1 MSNSQINLP
10 KTAFSM
16 KANLPA
22 REPEIL
28 EYWQKINLYRE
39 LRNSSKGKEKF
50 VLHDGPPYA
59 NGNIHMGTALNKILK
74 DIIVKFHQ
82 MDGKDSIYVP
92 GWDCHGL
99 PIEWKIEEQYKKNKK
114 NKNDVPIVEFRKECR
129 LFAEKWIEVHKGQ
142 FKRLGVVGDWENY
155 YSTMSFDAEAQIV
168 RELGKF
174 LKEGSLYRGFKP
186 VLWSTVEKTA
196 LADAE
201 VERVLSMADGA
212 LLLIDSAEG
221 VMPQTKF
228 VLSKALKQGLKPI
241 VVINKLD
248 KADQRANEVL
258 DETFDLFVSLDAN
271 EEQLDFPVLYASG
284 RSGWADT
291 EVDGPRENLN
301 PLLDLILDHVKPA
314 KFEKEKPFAMLSTL
328 LYADS
333 FLGRSLVGRITQG
346 TAKANQSIKAI
357 NLNGEKVDEGKLTKI
372 FRYEGTKK
380 VPIEVGEAGDIV
392 VIAGLENANVADTIC
407 DLDVNEPISATPI
420 DPPTMSITITVNTS
434 PLAGKEGK
442 KLTST
447 QIRDRLLQEAQNNVG
462 ITFAENNGN
471 DSFVVSGR
479 GELMLEILLTQM
491 RREGF
496 EMTVS
501 PPKVLYQTDES
512 GKKLEPIE
520 EITMDLDEE
529 YSSKVIDSMNRRKGK
544 LIDLKDTGKDK
555 KRLIFHAPTRGL
567 MGYTSRFLTLTKGNG
582 VINRI
587 FHSYGPFEG
596 EMEGR
601 RNGALIAMEQGKA
614 VAFAIFNLQARGEM
628 FVTHNDPVYP
638 GMIVGLSP
646 KPGDMIINV
655 MKGKKLTNMRTQ
667 GTDEN
672 VVLTPVRK
680 MSIAE
685 QLSMLNTD
693 EALEITPE
701 SCRLRKSI
709 LDPHERKRSE
719 KSGAAA

>member
-1 MSNSQINLP
+1 MSNNIRNITIIAHVDHGKTTMIDNL
-10 KTAFSM
+10 M
-16 KANLPA
+16 KQCGSFRENEVVDERLMDSGELEKERGITILAKPA
-22 REPEIL
+22 
-28 EYWQKINLYRE
+28 
-39 LRNSSKGKEKF
+39 S
-50 VLHDGPPYA
+50 
-59 NGNIHMGTALNKILK
+59 
-74 DIIVKFHQ
+74 
-82 MDGKDSIYVP
+82 
-92 GWDCHGL
+92 
-99 PIEWKIEEQYKKNKK
+99 IEWQGSRVNII
-114 NKNDVPIVEFRKECR
+114 DTPGHRD
-129 LFAEKWIEVHKGQ
+129 FA
-142 FKRLGVVGDWENY
+142 
-155 YSTMSFDAEAQIV
+155 
-168 RELGKF
+168 
-174 LKEGSLYRGFKP
+174 
-186 VLWSTVEKTA
+186 
-196 LADAE
+196 AE

-228 VLSKALKQGLKPI
+228 VLAKALKQGLKPI

-284 RSGWADT
+284 RSGWADK
-291 EVDGPRENLN
+291 EVDGPRENLH
-301 PLLDLILDHVKPA
+301 PLLNLILEHVKPA
-314 KFEKEKPFAMLSTL
+314 ELDKTKPFAMLSTL

-333 FLGRSLVGRITQG
+333 FLGRSLVGKISQG
-346 TAKANQSIKAI
+346 TAKANQPIKAI

-392 VIAGLENANVADTIC
+392 VIAGLEKANVADTIC
-407 DLDVNEPISATPI
+407 DPEVNDPIHATPI
-420 DPPTMSITITVNTS
+420 DPPTMSITISVNSS
-434 PLAGKEGK
+434 PLAGTEGK

-447 QIRDRLLQEAQNNVG
+447 QIRDRLINEAQNNVG
-462 ITFAENNGN
+462 ITFSQNTNV
-471 DSFVVSGR
+471 DSFVISGR

-501 PPKVLYQTDES
+501 PPKVLYQQDE
-512 GKKLEPIE
+512 GGNKLEPIE
-520 EITMDLDEE
+520 EITVDLDEE
-529 YSSKVIDSMNRRKGK
+529 FSSKIIDSMNRRKGK
-544 LIDLKDTGKDK
+544 LLDLKDTGKDK

-567 MGYTSRFLTLTKGNG
+567 MGYTSRFLTLTKGTG

-587 FHSYGPFEG
+587 FHGYGKFEG
-596 EMEGR
+596 EMDGR
-601 RNGALIAMEQGKA
+601 KNGALISMATGKA

-628 FVTHNDPVYP
+628 FVTHNDPVYE
-638 GMIVGLSP
+638 GMIVGLTP

-655 MKGKKLTNMRTQ
+655 MKGKQLTNMRTQ

-672 VVLTPVRK
+672 VVLTPVRQ

-693 EALEITPE
+693 EALEITPK
-701 SCRLRKSI
+701 SLRLRKAI
-709 LDPHERKRSE
+709 LNPHDRKKNE
-719 KSGAAA
+719 KSATPL

>member
-1 MSNSQINLP
+1 MSNIIRNITIIAHVDHGKTTLIDNLMKQSGSFRDNEVVDERLMDSGELEKERGITILAKPASINW
-10 KTAFSM
+10 KSS
-16 KANLPA
+16 
-22 REPEIL
+22 R
-28 EYWQKINLYRE
+28 IN
-39 LRNSSKGKEKF
+39 
-50 VLHDGPPYA
+50 
-59 NGNIHMGTALNKILK
+59 
-74 DIIVKFHQ
+74 II
-82 MDGKDSIYVP
+82 DTP
-92 GWDCHGL
+92 GHRD
-99 PIEWKIEEQYKKNKK
+99 
-114 NKNDVPIVEFRKECR
+114 
-129 LFAEKWIEVHKGQ
+129 FA
-142 FKRLGVVGDWENY
+142 
-155 YSTMSFDAEAQIV
+155 
-168 RELGKF
+168 
-174 LKEGSLYRGFKP
+174 
-186 VLWSTVEKTA
+186 
-196 LADAE
+196 AE

-284 RSGWADT
+284 RSGWADH
-291 EVDGPRENLN
+291 EVDGPKENLN
-301 PLLDLILDHVKPA
+301 PLLDLIIEYVKPA
-314 KFEKEKPFAMLSTL
+314 ELDKTKPFAMLSTL

-333 FLGRSLVGRITQG
+333 FLGRSLVGRIAQG

-357 NLNGEKVDEGKLTKI
+357 NLKGEKVDEGKLTKI

-380 VPIEVGEAGDIV
+380 VPIDVGEAGDIV
-392 VIAGLENANVADTIC
+392 VVAGLEKANVADTIC
-407 DLDVNEPISATPI
+407 NLEVNEPIHATPI

-434 PLAGKEGK
+434 PLAGTEGK

-447 QIRDRLLQEAQNNVG
+447 QIRDRLVQEAQNNVG
-462 ITFAENNGN
+462 ITFSENEGK
-471 DSFVVSGR
+471 DSFIVSGR

-501 PPKVLYQTDES
+501 PPKVLFKTDS
-512 GKKLEPIE
+512 SANKLEPIE

-544 LIDLKDTGKDK
+544 LIELKDTGINK

-601 RNGALIAMEQGKA
+601 RNGALISMEQGKA

-628 FVTHNDPVYP
+628 FVKHNDSVYP

-693 EALEITPE
+693 EALEITPD
-701 SCRLRKSI
+701 SCRLRKAI
-709 LDPHERKRSE
+709 LDPHERKKSE
-719 KSGAAA
+719 KAIVAA

>member
-1 MSNSQINLP
+1 MINKFRNITIIAHVDHG
-10 KTAFSM
+10 KTTMIDNLM
-16 KANLPA
+16 KQSGLFRENEEVEERLMDSGELEKERGITILAKPA
-22 REPEIL
+22 S
-28 EYWQKINLYRE
+28 INW
-39 LRNSSKGKEKF
+39 
-50 VLHDGPPYA
+50 
-59 NGNIHMGTALNKILK
+59 
-74 DIIVKFHQ
+74 
-82 MDGKDSIYVP
+82 KDSRINIIDTP
-92 GWDCHGL
+92 GHRD
-99 PIEWKIEEQYKKNKK
+99 
-114 NKNDVPIVEFRKECR
+114 
-129 LFAEKWIEVHKGQ
+129 FA
-142 FKRLGVVGDWENY
+142 
-155 YSTMSFDAEAQIV
+155 
-168 RELGKF
+168 
-174 LKEGSLYRGFKP
+174 
-186 VLWSTVEKTA
+186 
-196 LADAE
+196 AE
-201 VERVLSMADGA
+201 VERVLHMADGA

-228 VLSKALKQGLKPI
+228 VLAKALKQGLKPI
-241 VVINKLD
+241 VIINKLD
-248 KADQRANEVL
+248 KPDRRANEVL

-284 RSGWADT
+284 RSGWADQ
-291 EVDGPRENLN
+291 EVDGKRENLN
-301 PLLDLILDHVKPA
+301 PLLDQIIKHVKPEELD
-314 KFEKEKPFAMLSTL
+314 KSKPFAMLSTL

-346 TAKANQSIKAI
+346 TAKANQAIKAI
-357 NLNGEKVDEGKLTKI
+357 NLKGEKVDEGRLTKI

-380 VPIEVGEAGDIV
+380 VPIEVGEAGDMV
-392 VIAGLENANVADTIC
+392 VVAGLEKANVADTIC
-407 DLDVNEPISATPI
+407 DLEVNEPIAATPI

-434 PLAGKEGK
+434 PLAGTEGK

-447 QIRDRLLQEAQNNVG
+447 QIRNRLILEAQNNVG
-462 ITFAENNGN
+462 ISFSENDEN

-501 PPKVLYQTDES
+501 PPKVLYRKSES

-529 YSSKVIDSMNRRKGK
+529 HSSKIIDSMNRRKGK
-544 LIDLKDTGKDK
+544 LIELKDTGKNK

-587 FHSYGPFEG
+587 FHDYGAFEG

-601 RNGALIAMEQGKA
+601 RSGALISMEQGKA

-628 FVTHNDPVYP
+628 FVTHNDPVYE
-638 GMIVGLSP
+638 GMIVGLAP

-655 MKGKKLTNMRTQ
+655 MKGKQLTNMRTQ

-672 VVLTPVRK
+672 VVLTPVRQ

-693 EALEITPE
+693 EALEITPK
-701 SCRLRKSI
+701 SLRLRKAI
-709 LDPHERKRSE
+709 LNPNDRKKNE
-719 KSGAAA
+719 KSSTPL

>member
-1 MSNSQINLP
+1 MSNNIRNITIIAHVDHGKTTMIDNLMKQSGSFRDNELVDERLMDSGELEKERGITILAKPASIN
-10 KTAFSM
+10 
-16 KANLPA
+16 
-22 REPEIL
+22 
-28 EYWQKINLYRE
+28 W
-39 LRNSSKGKEKF
+39 
-50 VLHDGPPYA
+50 
-59 NGNIHMGTALNKILK
+59 
-74 DIIVKFHQ
+74 
-82 MDGKDSIYVP
+82 KDSRVNIIDTP
-92 GWDCHGL
+92 GHRD
-99 PIEWKIEEQYKKNKK
+99 
-114 NKNDVPIVEFRKECR
+114 
-129 LFAEKWIEVHKGQ
+129 FA
-142 FKRLGVVGDWENY
+142 
-155 YSTMSFDAEAQIV
+155 
-168 RELGKF
+168 
-174 LKEGSLYRGFKP
+174 
-186 VLWSTVEKTA
+186 
-196 LADAE
+196 AE

-228 VLSKALKQGLKPI
+228 VLAKALKQGLKPI

-284 RSGWADT
+284 RSGWASK
-291 EVDGPRENLN
+291 EVDGPKENLH
-301 PLLDLILDHVKPA
+301 PLLDLIIDHVKPA
-314 KFEKEKPFAMLSTL
+314 ELDKTKPFAMLSTL

-333 FLGRSLVGRITQG
+333 FLGRSLVGRISQG

-357 NLNGEKVDEGKLTKI
+357 NLKGEKVDEGKLTKI

-392 VIAGLENANVADTIC
+392 VIAGLEKANVADTIC
-407 DLDVNEPISATPI
+407 DPELNNPIPATPI
-420 DPPTMSITITVNTS
+420 DPPTMSITISVNSS
-434 PLAGKEGK
+434 PLAGTEGK

-447 QIRDRLLQEAQNNVG
+447 QIRDRLISEAQNNVG
-462 ITFAENNGN
+462 ITFSQNTNV
-471 DSFVVSGR
+471 DSFEISGR

-501 PPKVLYQTDES
+501 PPKVLYKKNEA
-512 GKKLEPIE
+512 GNKLEPIE
-520 EITMDLDEE
+520 EITVDLDEE
-529 YSSKVIDSMNRRKGK
+529 FSSKIIDSMNRRKGK
-544 LIDLKDTGKDK
+544 LLDLKDTGKDK
-555 KRLIFHAPTRGL
+555 KRLVFHAPTRGL
-567 MGYTSRFLTLTKGNG
+567 MGYTSRFLTLTKGTG

-587 FHSYGPFEG
+587 FYGYGKFEG
-596 EMEGR
+596 EMDGR
-601 RNGALIAMEQGKA
+601 KNGALISMSTGKA

-628 FVTHNDPVYP
+628 FVTHNDPVYE
-638 GMIVGLSP
+638 GMIVGLTP

-655 MKGKKLTNMRTQ
+655 MKGKQLTNMRTQ

-672 VVLTPVRK
+672 VVLTPVRQ

-693 EALEITPE
+693 EALEITPK
-701 SCRLRKSI
+701 SLRLRKAI
-709 LDPHERKRSE
+709 LNPHDRKKSE